1 MHFQVLDFL
10 VLPSFT
16 NLLAY
21 LAFPPMPSNKKEL
34 QGQRSPVCPSHSW
47 AHERMWKEVLS
58 VTFYRA
64 VFSEFLA
71 TSIYVFFGLGSVLP
85 WPSALPTIL
94 QISITFNLAAATV
107 VHIAWHVSGA
117 LLNPAVTL
125 AFLLGSRISLARAA
139 CYMVA
144 QLAGGIAGAA
154 TLYGVTPEEVHR
166 SFGINT
172 VRSNITSGQAVA
184 VELILTFQ
192 LVLCYFASTDRH
204 RNSNSP
210 ATFIGM
216 SVALGHLIGIYF
228 TGCSMNPARSFGP
241 AVIVKRFSAHWIF
254 WVGPMAGGMLA
265 ALIYNVVLSPDLKSL
280 SQRLAI
286 LKGTLDM
293 EAEDPEEAKQ
303 SAQPV
308 SLTNVVQHRL

>member
-1 MHFQVLDFL
+1 V
-10 VLPSFT
+10 SG
-16 NLLAY
+16 
-21 LAFPPMPSNKKEL
+21 S
-34 QGQRSPVCPSHSW
+34 GGGGGGGRSID
-47 AHERMWKEVLS
+47 RMWKEVLS

-64 VFSEFLA
+64 VFAEFLA
-71 TSIYVFFGLGSVLP
+71 TSIYVFFGLGSVLR

-107 VHIAWHVSGA
+107 VQIAWHVSGA
-117 LLNPAVTL
+117 HVNPAVTM

-154 TLYGVTPEEVHR
+154 TLYGVTPAEVQG
-166 SFGINT
+166 SLGINT

-204 RNSNSP
+204 RNANSP
-210 ATFIGM
+210 ATFIGI

-241 AVIVKRFSAHWIF
+241 AVIVNKFTVHWIF
-254 WVGPMAGGMLA
+254 WVGPMTGAILA
-265 ALIYNVVLSPDLKSL
+265 SLIYNVLLYPDLKSL

-286 LKGTLDM
+286 LKGTFDM
-293 EAEDPEEAKQ
+293 EAEDMEEAKQ
-303 SAQPV
+303 NRQPV
-308 SLTNVVQHRL
+308 SLTNVIQRV

>member
-1 MHFQVLDFL
+1 M
-10 VLPSFT
+10 
-16 NLLAY
+16 
-21 LAFPPMPSNKKEL
+21 
-34 QGQRSPVCPSHSW
+34 C
-47 AHERMWKEVLS
+47 EVLS

-64 VFSEFLA
+64 VFAEFLA
-71 TSIYVFFGLGSVLP
+71 TSIYVFFGLGSVLR

-107 VHIAWHVSGA
+107 VQIAWHVSGA
-117 LLNPAVTL
+117 HVNPAVTM

-154 TLYGVTPEEVHR
+154 TLYGVTPAEVQG
-166 SFGINT
+166 SLGINT
-172 VRSNITSGQAVA
+172 SLCHPFPQVRSNITSGQAVA

-204 RNSNSP
+204 RNANSP
-210 ATFIGM
+210 ATFIGI

-241 AVIVKRFSAHWIF
+241 AVIVNKFTVHWIF
-254 WVGPMAGGMLA
+254 WVGPMTGAILA
-265 ALIYNVVLSPDLKSL
+265 SLIYNVLLYPDLKSL

-286 LKGTLDM
+286 LKGTFDM
-293 EAEDPEEAKQ
+293 EAEDMEEAKQ
-303 SAQPV
+303 NRQPV
-308 SLTNVVQHRL
+308 SLTNVIQRI

>member
-1 MHFQVLDFL
+1 
-10 VLPSFT
+10 
-16 NLLAY
+16 
-21 LAFPPMPSNKKEL
+21 
-34 QGQRSPVCPSHSW
+34 
-47 AHERMWKEVLS
+47 MWKEVLS
-58 VTFYRA
+58 VIFYRA
-64 VFSEFLA
+64 VFAEFLA
-71 TSIYVFFGLGSVLP
+71 TSIYVFFGLGSVLR

-107 VHIAWHVSGA
+107 VQIAWHVSGA
-117 LLNPAVTL
+117 HVNPAVTM

-154 TLYGVTPEEVHR
+154 TLYGVTPAEVQG
-166 SFGINT
+166 SLGINT

-204 RNSNSP
+204 RNANSP
-210 ATFIGM
+210 ATFIGI
-216 SVALGHLIGIYF
+216 SVALGHMIGIYF

-241 AVIVKRFSAHWIF
+241 AVIVNKFTVHWIF
-254 WVGPMAGGMLA
+254 WVGPMTGAILA
-265 ALIYNVVLSPDLKSL
+265 SLIYNVLLYPDLKSL

-286 LKGTLDM
+286 LKGTFDM
-293 EAEDPEEAKQ
+293 EAEDMDEAKQ
-303 SAQPV
+303 NRQPV
-308 SLTNVVQHRL
+308 SLVNVIQRV